1 MCRRSFE
8 KEATALKSSLTLTT
22 GCPTLL
28 AWLREGGVFDLLPS
42 SDGWFPAIES
52 SAARKYE
59 GSRKASLHARFLPGD
74 WSSVPG
80 EALVETSQSSRFAG
94 RVEQLADFVQNHS
107 RRLAFL
113 QKGINMESRTLWN
126 MRHAREHQN
135 SDIRLNPLHSCGRL
149 MAIAVGQIVIE
160 QN

>member
-1 MCRRSFE
+1 MRAQES
-8 KEATALKSSLTLTT
+8 K
-22 GCPTLL
+22 L
-28 AWLREGGVFDLLPS
+28 AREIF
-42 SDGWFPAIES
+42 I
-52 SAARKYE
+52 
-59 GSRKASLHARFLPGD
+59 GD

-94 RVEQLADFVQNHS
+94 RVEQLADFVQNHI

-113 QKGINMESRTLWN
+113 QKSINMESRTLWN